1 MFCQMFGKFLME
13 KEVINDEDYATL
25 IKEQMSVRVR
35 LGTIAIAEGLLSEE
49 QVEQINQAQ
58 MSKDKRFGDIAV
70 EEGLLTD
77 EQVGALLKKQGDSYL
92 QFVQLL
98 TDLTDISKAALDA
111 FLEEFR
117 VKSGF
122 TPQEMEAL
130 KKDDPDAMLPIFI
143 YSSKPYVSDIAGLFL
158 RNLTRFVS
166 RDFYFERAR
175 KAKEYQY
182 KYLAMQELSGDAS
195 IYLAIAEAED
205 NGAFLDVA
213 SSFSHQEL
221 DGSDEDSYDSVGEF
235 INVTSGLFASASS
248 QKNVNVDMLP
258 PLGYPDQKATGDFY
272 IIPIILKDRRLDLL
286 IAVNSEFKA
295 GDTPVKTGA
304 VDHDSIDASSAV
316 EGKRV
321 LIVDDSRMSRRML
334 RTILENAGYSVI
346 GEAENGRI
354 GVEEYKKLRPD
365 VTTLDITMP
374 EMDGLEALE
383 AILGFDKEANCVM
396 ITAAG
401 QQDKLIR
408 ALKAG
413 AKRFISKPFNE
424 EEIVRNIQELA

>member
-1 MFCQMFGKFLME
+1 
-13 KEVINDEDYATL
+13 
-25 IKEQMSVRVR
+25 
-35 LGTIAIAEGLLSEE
+35 
-49 QVEQINQAQ
+49 
-58 MSKDKRFGDIAV
+58 
-70 EEGLLTD
+70 
-77 EQVGALLKKQGDSYL
+77 
-92 QFVQLL
+92 
-98 TDLTDISKAALDA
+98 
-111 FLEEFR
+111 
-117 VKSGF
+117 
-122 TPQEMEAL
+122 
-130 KKDDPDAMLPIFI
+130 
-143 YSSKPYVSDIAGLFL
+143 
-158 RNLTRFVS
+158 
-166 RDFYFERAR
+166 
-175 KAKEYQY
+175 
-182 KYLAMQELSGDAS
+182 
-195 IYLAIAEAED
+195 
-205 NGAFLDVA
+205 
-213 SSFSHQEL
+213 
-221 DGSDEDSYDSVGEF
+221 
-235 INVTSGLFASASS
+235 
-248 QKNVNVDMLP
+248 MLP